1 MLLTMRRGPRT
12 RHPRHDEY
20 EREVH
25 AERGQAHCMARGDCP
40 RSRGRHVARCFAL
53 RTFFITPVK
62 DTNSTRPRAARR
74 LWRPSCRPSA
84 WGRRGGPFRW
94 MTCTLD
100 ATWAS
105 CRSSVGPAGSCHCH
119 GLWRNPRELVQLV
132 CSSRFGWGGPTLHT
146 LARHDSP
153 ASPRSARPTRRF
165 PHWSQAARSRL
176 ALTKGG
182 GDMLLCA
189 SGVRRSSSKLATVR
203 HRDRSR

>member
-1 MLLTMRRGPRT
+1 
-12 RHPRHDEY
+12 
-20 EREVH
+20 
-25 AERGQAHCMARGDCP
+25 
-40 RSRGRHVARCFAL
+40 
-53 RTFFITPVK
+53 
-62 DTNSTRPRAARR
+62 
-74 LWRPSCRPSA
+74 
-84 WGRRGGPFRW
+84 

-146 LARHDSP
+146 LARRDSP

-176 ALTKGG
+176 ALMCAGG
-182 GDMLLCA
+182 QGTLPA
-189 SGVRRSSSKLATVR
+189 SARRVAHAETARVGLEAAPRRPAAPGRRVAFRTDRRRQGRAWHVAGARRCRPPGLAARPARGARERPWRPVGPGPGAANRRCRRSR
-203 HRDRSR
+203 RPSRPPRRRRP

>member
-1 MLLTMRRGPRT
+1 MTLYFFY
-12 RHPRHDEY
+12 HPCKRY
-20 EREVH
+20 QQH
-25 AERGQAHCMARGDCP
+25 APARSSP
-40 RSRGRHVARCFAL
+40 
-53 RTFFITPVK
+53 
-62 DTNSTRPRAARR
+62 R

-146 LARHDSP
+146 LARRDSP

-176 ALTKGG
+176 ALMCAGG
-182 GDMLLCA
+182 QGTLPA
-189 SGVRRSSSKLATVR
+189 SARRVAHAETARVGLEAAPRRPAAPGRRVAFRTGR
-203 HRDRSR
+203 RRQGRAWH